1 VHLVD
6 IWNIIES
13 FRENGL
19 NAVESGTEVK
29 ISRIELLLSTVYHN
43 LNKRLPVAQQIDTD
57 KSIGLLLSFLL
68 GAYDR
73 YVVASVVPVF
83 YSL

>member
-1 VHLVD
+1 MHLVD

-19 NAVESGTEVK
+19 NAIDYNSEVK

-43 LNKRLPVAQQIDTD
+43 LNKRLPLSQQIDTD
-57 KSIGLLLSFLL
+57 RAISLLLSFLL
-68 GAYDR
+68 SAYDR
-73 YVVASVVPVF
+73 YECEIIC
-83 YSL
+83 